1 MCWREKQIPISFRTP
16 SLTQLIPEAPERPGV
31 GGWGGSC
38 PPWTLPSSVYFLV
51 LRLSMNLK
59 ALVEGKRGGKDKA
72 WDVPSLGALFCNTF
86 TLAKMKNSFQAST
99 CLPCSLSSG
108 RLLDPSKGHEGS
120 SLSKPVPSREV
131 A

>member
-16 SLTQLIPEAPERPGV
+16 SLTQLIPEAPERPG
-31 GGWGGSC
+31 GGGRGSC

-51 LRLSMNLK
+51 LRLSMSLK

-86 TLAKMKNSFQAST
+86 TLAKMKNSFQASKY
-99 CLPCSLSSG
+99 
-108 RLLDPSKGHEGS
+108 LLAMFSEFRQTLRPFKRS
-120 SLSKPVPSREV
+120 
-131 A
+131 